1 MKFVERYQ
9 VLFINV
15 YWFGLAIMWNSLNT
29 IVIPA
34 MMIFFAP
41 EDLKNTYL
49 GGLKFLGL
57 LIAMFIQ
64 PLAGAISD
72 NWASR
77 WGRRRPLV
85 LLGTL
90 GDCVFLAV
98 LGWAGGLW
106 AIFFGFLCLQV
117 CSNVAQGPLQG
128 LLPDVIPAEK
138 IGIASSVKILMEMI
152 GTVIAMLVIGKLIP
166 PGTKNPTTAMLA
178 MILVLA
184 VCASITLA
192 WSREKSTLGT
202 ARQSL
207 NIAAIL
213 RETFLVWNVKAP
225 QGYWWLLISRFFFLF
240 AVTGIQS
247 FVFNYI
253 QDKLGAENPVK
264 TTADLMAAIVGA
276 LMVCAFVTGLLI
288 ERLGPK
294 RMLLLAGIV
303 GTAGALLLLIAHSTN
318 LLLIYGCVFGAGT
331 GIFLSANWSLANNM
345 AQGDDAGKLMGLSN
359 FATAGAPLVAQALGV
374 PIDLLNTLWQGQWM
388 GYSMLFL
395 LGAFVIII
403 STVLL
408 VKVPEH
414 KAAAT

>member
-41 EDLKNTYL
+41 ETLKNTYL

-57 LIAMFIQ
+57 LIAMIIQ

-77 WGRRRPLV
+77 WGRRRPLI

-117 CSNVAQGPLQG
+117 CANVAQGPLQG

-138 IGIASSVKILMEMI
+138 IGIACSVKILMEMI

-225 QGYWWLLISRFFFLF
+225 KGYWWLLISRFFFLF

-247 FVFNYI
+247 FAFNYI

-303 GTAGALLLLIAHSTN
+303 GTAGALLLLIAHSTT

-359 FATAGAPLVAQALGV
+359 FATAGAPLVAQALGA

-414 KAAAT
+414 TAPAT

>member
-41 EDLKNTYL
+41 ETLKNTYL

-57 LIAMFIQ
+57 LIAMIIQ

-77 WGRRRPLV
+77 WGRRRPLI

-117 CSNVAQGPLQG
+117 CANVAQGPLQG

-138 IGIASSVKILMEMI
+138 IGIACSVKILMEMI

-166 PGTKNPTTAMLA
+166 PGTKNPTTAMFA

-192 WSREKSTLGT
+192 LSREKSTLGT

-207 NIAAIL
+207 NIATIL

-247 FVFNYI
+247 FAFNYI

-303 GTAGALLLLIAHSTN
+303 GTAGALLLLIAHSTT

-359 FATAGAPLVAQALGV
+359 FATAGAPLVAQALGA

-414 KAAAT
+414 TAPAT